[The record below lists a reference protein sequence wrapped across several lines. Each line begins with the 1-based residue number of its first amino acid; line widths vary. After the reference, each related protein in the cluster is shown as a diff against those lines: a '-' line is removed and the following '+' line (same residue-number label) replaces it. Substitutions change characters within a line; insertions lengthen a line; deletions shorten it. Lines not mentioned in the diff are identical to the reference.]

1 MSVLTEL
8 RAAAKGLLFL
18 SESDAP
24 LKAFVWKSVTID
36 SAAALLKQLNK
47 DAATSVQE
55 IALTDFFAPMATA
68 QSWHDEAAKADVARF
83 QALVT
88 QLAALKETRVFRLG
102 AGPEI
107 AVFVVGT
114 TPDGH
119 TAGVSTL
126 LTET

>member
-8 RAAAKGLLFL
+8 RTAAKGLLFL

-24 LKAFVWKSVTID
+24 LKAFVWKGVAID
-36 SAAALLKQLNK
+36 SAATLLKQLHK
-47 DAATSVQE
+47 DAATPVQE
-55 IALTDFFAPMATA
+55 IALTDFFAPMSTV
-68 QSWHDEAAKADVARF
+68 QSWHDEAARADVVRF
-83 QALVT
+83 QALVA
-88 QLAALKETRVFRLG
+88 QLAALTNTRVFRIG
-102 AGPEI
+102 TGPEI
-107 AVFVVGT
+107 LAYALGT

>member
-24 LKAFVWKSVTID
+24 LKAFLWKGVAID
-36 SAAALLKQLNK
+36 SVAALLKQLNK
-47 DAATSVQE
+47 DAATPVQE

-68 QSWHDEAAKADVARF
+68 QSWHDEAAKADVVRF

-88 QLAALKETRVFRLG
+88 QLAALTNTRVFRIGTEPGIL
-102 AGPEI
+102 AY
-107 AVFVVGT
+107 ALGT

>member
-8 RAAAKGLLFL
+8 RTAAKGLLFL

-24 LKAFVWKSVTID
+24 LKAFVWKGVAID
-36 SAAALLKQLNK
+36 SATALLKQLHK
-47 DAATSVQE
+47 DAVTPVQE
-55 IALTDFFAPMATA
+55 ITLTDFFAPMATV
-68 QSWHDEAAKADVARF
+68 QSWHDEAAKADVVRF

-88 QLAALKETRVFRLG
+88 QLAALSNTRVFRIG
-102 AGPEI
+102 TGPEI
-107 AVFVVGT
+107 LAYALGT